1 MSAVLQCS
9 IISWMTVSSSI
20 LGSGADGTRVLRG
33 ATSDCAEIA
42 RVIWLSISV
51 LSLWVLREAT
61 PEGIRV
67 PEKTTSD
74 CAGKVTR
81 LAPDCIG
88 LVTDASRDGTWVS
101 AGLVPVTVWV
111 VSDAVPDGTW
121 VLTGETWVGN
131 FVKTYAM
138 HRAQKCYKYLK
149 VFHM

>member
-1 MSAVLQCS
+1 
-9 IISWMTVSSSI
+9 MTVSSSI
-20 LGSGADGTRVLRG
+20 LGSGADGTGSDGTRVLRG

-42 RVIWLSISV
+42 RVIW

-74 CAGKVTR
+74 CVGKVTR

-88 LVTDASRDGTWVS
+88 IVTDASRDGTWVS

-138 HRAQKCYKYLK
+138 HRA
-149 VFHM
+149 

>member
-1 MSAVLQCS
+1 MYYYLLDDS
-9 IISWMTVSSSI
+9 IQFYF
-20 LGSGADGTRVLRG
+20 RLRG
-33 ATSDCAEIA
+33 RWYRLRWYKGIKGGNLRLRRDSQSYLA
-42 RVIWLSISV
+42 ISV

-88 LVTDASRDGTWVS
+88 IVTDASRDGTWVS

-111 VSDAVPDGTW
+111 VSDAVSDGTW

-138 HRAQKCYKYLK
+138 HRA
-149 VFHM
+149 